1 MWFGRLW
8 CGVCVLVVWGLV
20 SGVMVCGGWLVLV
33 VVCVGLV
40 SFCCMR
46 IGCWL
51 CCWF

>member
-1 MWFGRLW
+1 MVWK
-8 CGVCVLVVWGLV
+8 VVVWGLCVGCMGLV
-20 SGVMVCGGWLVLV
+20 SGVMVCGGWMVLV